1 MRDFRRLTMPTRAHP
16 LVKRMFEEMA
26 RQQIGVLDLAE
37 RAGVNPNTL
46 RDWRTRTMP
55 TIDNLEA
62 CLNVLGLGTSV
73 GTTRPAGGGAL
84 QGNGT
89 TAAAEAA
96 ASGFAPLVAE
106 VVVATDWADLERLG
120 REGRVQG
127 KVGPHW

>member
-1 MRDFRRLTMPTRAHP
+1 MREFRRLTMPTRAHP

-62 CLNVLGLGTSV
+62 CLNVLGLEMA
-73 GTTRPAGGGAL
+73 TRPRRD
-84 QGNGT
+84 T
-89 TAAAEAA
+89 
-96 ASGFAPLVAE
+96 
-106 VVVATDWADLERLG
+106 
-120 REGRVQG
+120 
-127 KVGPHW
+127 

>member
-1 MRDFRRLTMPTRAHP
+1 MREFRRLTMPTRAHP

-62 CLNVLGLGTSV
+62 CLNVLGLEMA
-73 GTTRPAGGGAL
+73 TR
-84 QGNGT
+84 T
-89 TAAAEAA
+89 RRDT
-96 ASGFAPLVAE
+96 
-106 VVVATDWADLERLG
+106 
-120 REGRVQG
+120 
-127 KVGPHW
+127 